1 MVLGRDDGEDAGPV
15 AELAGAG
22 SARIA
27 WGGQVEGAHG
37 AAGGL
42 IDVRTPLTGVVLPDG
57 LPGQGQDVV
66 AGHGRGACQGR
77 AQPRPRRGIPLLP
90 STQI

>member
-1 MVLGRDDGEDAGPV
+1 MRSVLGRDDGEDAGPV

-22 SARIA
+22 AVRIA
-27 WGGQVEGAHG
+27 RGSQVEGAHG

-42 IDVRTPLTGVVLPDG
+42 VDVHTSLTGVVLFDD

-66 AGHGRGACQGR
+66 AGHDRGPGQGG
-77 AQPRPRRGIPLLP
+77 AQP
-90 STQI
+90 